1 MVIKGKNLGLD
12 LRARLGI
19 IQMLP
24 RNTGMKGDITETG
37 VKDLA
42 PLRGPI
48 KASTMVAVAQDIAGI
63 GADFHPLTLQ
73 RFLVLP
79 VCSVMMYGLNQNMK
93 SKLIRN

>member
-19 IQMLP
+19 TQMLP

-37 VKDLA
+37 VKDLV

-48 KASTMVAVAQDIAGI
+48 KANTMVAVAQDMAGI
-63 GADFHPLTLQ
+63 GADFSSSDTA
-73 RFLVLP
+73 
-79 VCSVMMYGLNQNMK
+79 SVPGVAHTQCDDVWTQ
-93 SKLIRN
+93 SKHKKQTD